1 MEAIVAGI
9 LYGMASGWHCMGMCT
24 PLYHVFIGK
33 NKNDI
38 GTIFIYFIGKLSG
51 YLLIFS
57 LFYVTLHFLKIYLP
71 IKFLHI
77 LSLILGFALILITLF
92 NSNFFVQF
100 PFFSKIFKK
109 ILKNTRSVLIR
120 KYWVSV
126 FNGLIPC
133 HLSYFILFLVASVY
147 DIKNG
152 LSFLLVFNLITT
164 LWIIIPYSLMTLIP
178 LKNQT
183 IKKNLHKFM
192 LVSALIILLFRSYQG
207 ITKNDFPQISD
218 DHTDI
223 FCVK

>member
-100 PFFSKIFKK
+100 PFFFKNIQKNIKKHPICLNQK
-109 ILKNTRSVLIR
+109 ILGFSIQR
-120 KYWVSV
+120 
-126 FNGLIPC
+126 
-133 HLSYFILFLVASVY
+133 A
-147 DIKNG
+147 
-152 LSFLLVFNLITT
+152 
-164 LWIIIPYSLMTLIP
+164 YSL
-178 LKNQT
+178 
-183 IKKNLHKFM
+183 
-192 LVSALIILLFRSYQG
+192 SSLLFH
-207 ITKNDFPQISD
+207 I
-218 DHTDI
+218 I
-223 FCVK
+223 FGGKCL